1 LKRSLFL
8 FFLTIL
14 AFPLGVFSEE
24 EESLDLIYQKIS
36 DLEQEI
42 ATLRNLIEENTYLIE
57 RYQELQQQ
65 RYLDLD
71 KRLHNLLSEEQEDL
85 DTEYLNG
92 QQYNSTEEIDL
103 YKGALE
109 LFEASRYAEALE
121 SFRELIISYPEGA
134 YSADAYFWSGELY
147 LVQQLFDDAREHYLV
162 VVELNKALQTKNKRQ
177 QNRPL
182 QDKKLS
188 ARENFLKLQHILM
201 PQIILKR
208 LYINQSLL
216 SSCIVARLSIQYP
229 DPLVLLKEDC
239 ATFYLNQDIFV
250 AEVLDIVLSDKY
262 FLQSDF

>member
-1 LKRSLFL
+1 MKRSLFL

-71 KRLHNLLSEEQEDL
+71 KRLHNLLSEEKEDL
-85 DTEYLNG
+85 ATEYLNG
-92 QQYNSTEEIDL
+92 QQYNSTKEIDL

-147 LVQQLFDDAREHYLV
+147 LVQQLFEDAREHYLV
-162 VVELNKALQTKNKRQ
+162 VVEKFIDHPRVADSLFKLGVLERALMN
-177 QNRPL
+177 
-182 QDKKLS
+182 D
-188 ARENFLKLQHILM
+188 
-201 PQIILKR
+201 QIANSYFSRVI
-208 LYINQSLL
+208 SE
-216 SSCIVARLSIQYP
+216 YP
-229 DPLVLLKEDC
+229 DTG
-239 ATFYLNQDIFV
+239 A
-250 AEVLDIVLSDKY
+250 AELANKSLEASK
-262 FLQSDF
+262 

>member
-1 LKRSLFL
+1 MKRSLFL

-24 EESLDLIYQKIS
+24 EESLELIYQRIN
-36 DLEQEI
+36 DLEREI

-71 KRLHNLLSEEQEDL
+71 KRLHNLLSEEKEDL
-85 DTEYLNG
+85 ATEYSNG
-92 QQYNSTEEIDL
+92 QQYKSTEEIDL

-147 LVQQLFDDAREHYLV
+147 LVQQLFEDAREHYLV
-162 VVELNKALQTKNKRQ
+162 VVEKFIDHPRVADSLFKLGVLERALMN
-177 QNRPL
+177 
-182 QDKKLS
+182 D
-188 ARENFLKLQHILM
+188 
-201 PQIILKR
+201 QIANSYFSRVI
-208 LYINQSLL
+208 SE
-216 SSCIVARLSIQYP
+216 YP
-229 DPLVLLKEDC
+229 DTGAAELAKKSIE
-239 ATFYLNQDIFV
+239 ASNQK
-250 AEVLDIVLSDKY
+250 SN
-262 FLQSDF
+262 

>member
-1 LKRSLFL
+1 MKRSLFL

-14 AFPLGVFSEE
+14 AFPLGVFSQE

-42 ATLRNLIEENTYLIE
+42 ATLRNLLEENTYLIE

-71 KRLHNLLSEEQEDL
+71 KRLHNLLSEEKEDL
-85 DTEYLNG
+85 ATEYLNG

-147 LVQQLFDDAREHYLV
+147 LVQQLFEDAREHYLV
-162 VVELNKALQTKNKRQ
+162 VVEKFIDHPRVADSLFKLGVLERALMN
-177 QNRPL
+177 
-182 QDKKLS
+182 D
-188 ARENFLKLQHILM
+188 
-201 PQIILKR
+201 QIANSYFSRVI
-208 LYINQSLL
+208 SE
-216 SSCIVARLSIQYP
+216 YP
-229 DPLVLLKEDC
+229 DTGAAELAKKSIE
-239 ATFYLNQDIFV
+239 ASNQ
-250 AEVLDIVLSDKY
+250 KPN
-262 FLQSDF
+262 

>member
-1 LKRSLFL
+1 MKRSLFL

-14 AFPLGVFSEE
+14 VFPLGVFSEE
-24 EESLDLIYQKIS
+24 EESLDLIYQKIN

-71 KRLHNLLSEEQEDL
+71 KRLHNLLSEEKEDL
-85 DTEYLNG
+85 ATEYLNG

-147 LVQQLFDDAREHYLV
+147 LVQQLFEDAREHYLV
-162 VVELNKALQTKNKRQ
+162 VVEKFIDHPRVADSLFKLGVLERALMN
-177 QNRPL
+177 
-182 QDKKLS
+182 D
-188 ARENFLKLQHILM
+188 
-201 PQIILKR
+201 QIANSYFSRVI
-208 LYINQSLL
+208 SE
-216 SSCIVARLSIQYP
+216 YP
-229 DPLVLLKEDC
+229 DTG
-239 ATFYLNQDIFV
+239 A
-250 AEVLDIVLSDKY
+250 AELANKSLEASK
-262 FLQSDF
+262 

>member
-1 LKRSLFL
+1 MKKSLFL

-24 EESLDLIYQKIS
+24 EESLELIYQKIN

-71 KRLHNLLSEEQEDL
+71 KRLHNLLSEEKEDRA
-85 DTEYLNG
+85 TEYSNG

-147 LVQQLFDDAREHYLV
+147 LVQQLFEDAREHYLV
-162 VVELNKALQTKNKRQ
+162 VVEKFIDHPRVADSLFKLGVLERALMN
-177 QNRPL
+177 
-182 QDKKLS
+182 D
-188 ARENFLKLQHILM
+188 
-201 PQIILKR
+201 QIANSYFSRVI
-208 LYINQSLL
+208 SE
-216 SSCIVARLSIQYP
+216 YP
-229 DPLVLLKEDC
+229 DTG
-239 ATFYLNQDIFV
+239 A
-250 AEVLDIVLSDKY
+250 AELANKSLEASK
-262 FLQSDF
+262 

>member
-1 LKRSLFL
+1 MKRSLFL
-8 FFLTIL
+8 FFLSIL

-71 KRLHNLLSEEQEDL
+71 KRLHNLLSEEKEDL
-85 DTEYLNG
+85 ATQHSNG

-147 LVQQLFDDAREHYLV
+147 LVQQLFEDAREHYLV
-162 VVELNKALQTKNKRQ
+162 VVEKFIDHPRVEYSLFKLGVLERALMN
-177 QNRPL
+177 
-182 QDKKLS
+182 D
-188 ARENFLKLQHILM
+188 
-201 PQIILKR
+201 QIANSYFSRVI
-208 LYINQSLL
+208 SE
-216 SSCIVARLSIQYP
+216 YP
-229 DPLVLLKEDC
+229 DTG
-239 ATFYLNQDIFV
+239 A
-250 AEVLDIVLSDKY
+250 AELAKKSIEASNEE
-262 FLQSDF
+262 SN

>member
-1 LKRSLFL
+1 MKRSLFL

-71 KRLHNLLSEEQEDL
+71 KRLHNLLSEEKENL
-85 DTEYLNG
+85 ATEYLNG

-103 YKGALE
+103 YKSALE

-121 SFRELIISYPEGA
+121 SFRELIISYPEGT

-147 LVQQLFDDAREHYLV
+147 LVQQLFEDAREHYLV
-162 VVELNKALQTKNKRQ
+162 VVEKFNDHPRVADSLFKLGVLERALMNDQIANSYLSKVISEFPDTGAAELAKKSLEASNQELN
-177 QNRPL
+177 
-182 QDKKLS
+182 
-188 ARENFLKLQHILM
+188 
-201 PQIILKR
+201 
-208 LYINQSLL
+208 
-216 SSCIVARLSIQYP
+216 
-229 DPLVLLKEDC
+229 
-239 ATFYLNQDIFV
+239 
-250 AEVLDIVLSDKY
+250 
-262 FLQSDF
+262 

>member
-1 LKRSLFL
+1 MKRSLFL

-71 KRLHNLLSEEQEDL
+71 KRLHNLLSEEKEDL
-85 DTEYLNG
+85 ATEYLNG
-92 QQYNSTEEIDL
+92 QQHNSTEEIDL

-121 SFRELIISYPEGA
+121 SFRELIISYPEGV

-147 LVQQLFDDAREHYLV
+147 LVQQLFEDAREHYLV
-162 VVELNKALQTKNKRQ
+162 VVEKFIDHPRVADSLFKLGVLERALMN
-177 QNRPL
+177 
-182 QDKKLS
+182 D
-188 ARENFLKLQHILM
+188 
-201 PQIILKR
+201 QIANSYFSRVI
-208 LYINQSLL
+208 SE
-216 SSCIVARLSIQYP
+216 YP
-229 DPLVLLKEDC
+229 DTG
-239 ATFYLNQDIFV
+239 A
-250 AEVLDIVLSDKY
+250 AELANKSLEASK
-262 FLQSDF
+262 

>member
-1 LKRSLFL
+1 MKKSLFL

-24 EESLDLIYQKIS
+24 EESLELIYQKINN
-36 DLEQEI
+36 LEQEI

-71 KRLHNLLSEEQEDL
+71 KRLHNLLSEEKEDRA
-85 DTEYLNG
+85 TEYSNG

-147 LVQQLFDDAREHYLV
+147 LVQQLFEDAREHYLV
-162 VVELNKALQTKNKRQ
+162 VVEKFIDHPRVADSLFKLGVLERALMN
-177 QNRPL
+177 
-182 QDKKLS
+182 D
-188 ARENFLKLQHILM
+188 
-201 PQIILKR
+201 QIANSYFSRVI
-208 LYINQSLL
+208 SE
-216 SSCIVARLSIQYP
+216 YP
-229 DPLVLLKEDC
+229 DTG
-239 ATFYLNQDIFV
+239 A
-250 AEVLDIVLSDKY
+250 AELANKSLEASK
-262 FLQSDF
+262 

>member
-1 LKRSLFL
+1 MKRSLFL

-24 EESLDLIYQKIS
+24 EESLELIYQKIN

-71 KRLHNLLSEEQEDL
+71 KRLHNLLSEEKEDL
-85 DTEYLNG
+85 ATEYLNG
-92 QQYNSTEEIDL
+92 QQHNSTEEIDL

-147 LVQQLFDDAREHYLV
+147 LVQQLFEDAREHYLV
-162 VVELNKALQTKNKRQ
+162 VVEKFIDHPRVADSLFKLGVLERALMN
-177 QNRPL
+177 
-182 QDKKLS
+182 D
-188 ARENFLKLQHILM
+188 
-201 PQIILKR
+201 QIANSYFSRVI
-208 LYINQSLL
+208 SE
-216 SSCIVARLSIQYP
+216 YP
-229 DPLVLLKEDC
+229 DTGAAELAKKSIE
-239 ATFYLNQDIFV
+239 ASNQ
-250 AEVLDIVLSDKY
+250 KPN
-262 FLQSDF
+262 

>member
-1 LKRSLFL
+1 MKRSLFL

-71 KRLHNLLSEEQEDL
+71 KRLHNLLSEEKEDL
-85 DTEYLNG
+85 ATEYLNG
-92 QQYNSTEEIDL
+92 QQHNSTEEIDL

-147 LVQQLFDDAREHYLV
+147 LVQQLFEDAREHYLV
-162 VVELNKALQTKNKRQ
+162 VVEKFIDHPRVADSLFKLGLLERALMN
-177 QNRPL
+177 
-182 QDKKLS
+182 D
-188 ARENFLKLQHILM
+188 
-201 PQIILKR
+201 QIANSYFSRVI
-208 LYINQSLL
+208 SE
-216 SSCIVARLSIQYP
+216 YP
-229 DPLVLLKEDC
+229 DTGAAELAKKSIE
-239 ATFYLNQDIFV
+239 ASNQ
-250 AEVLDIVLSDKY
+250 KPN
-262 FLQSDF
+262 

>member
-1 LKRSLFL
+1 MKESLFL

-71 KRLHNLLSEEQEDL
+71 KRLHNLLSEEKEDL
-85 DTEYLNG
+85 ATEYLNG
-92 QQYNSTEEIDL
+92 QQHNSTEEIDL

-147 LVQQLFDDAREHYLV
+147 LVQQLFEDAREHYLV
-162 VVELNKALQTKNKRQ
+162 VVEKFIDHPRVADSLFKLGVLERALMN
-177 QNRPL
+177 
-182 QDKKLS
+182 D
-188 ARENFLKLQHILM
+188 
-201 PQIILKR
+201 QIANSYFSRVI
-208 LYINQSLL
+208 SE
-216 SSCIVARLSIQYP
+216 YP
-229 DPLVLLKEDC
+229 DTGAAELAKKSIE
-239 ATFYLNQDIFV
+239 ASNQ
-250 AEVLDIVLSDKY
+250 KPN
-262 FLQSDF
+262 

>member
-1 LKRSLFL
+1 MKRSLFL

-71 KRLHNLLSEEQEDL
+71 KRLHNLLSEEKENL
-85 DTEYLNG
+85 ATEYLNG

-103 YKGALE
+103 YKSALE

-121 SFRELIISYPEGA
+121 SFRELIISYPEGT

-147 LVQQLFDDAREHYLV
+147 LVQQLFEDAREHYLV
-162 VVELNKALQTKNKRQ
+162 VVEKFIDHPRVADSLFKLGILEIALMN
-177 QNRPL
+177 
-182 QDKKLS
+182 D
-188 ARENFLKLQHILM
+188 
-201 PQIILKR
+201 QIANSYFSRVI
-208 LYINQSLL
+208 SE
-216 SSCIVARLSIQYP
+216 YP
-229 DPLVLLKEDC
+229 DTGAAELAKKSLE
-239 ATFYLNQDIFV
+239 TSNQ
-250 AEVLDIVLSDKY
+250 ESN
-262 FLQSDF
+262 

>member
-1 LKRSLFL
+1 MKRSLFL

-71 KRLHNLLSEEQEDL
+71 KRLHNLLSEEKEDL
-85 DTEYLNG
+85 ATEYLNG
-92 QQYNSTEEIDL
+92 QQHNSTEEIDL

-147 LVQQLFDDAREHYLV
+147 LVQQLFEDAREHYLV
-162 VVELNKALQTKNKRQ
+162 VVEKFIDHPRVADSLFKLGVLERALMN
-177 QNRPL
+177 
-182 QDKKLS
+182 D
-188 ARENFLKLQHILM
+188 
-201 PQIILKR
+201 QIANSYFSRVI
-208 LYINQSLL
+208 SE
-216 SSCIVARLSIQYP
+216 YP
-229 DPLVLLKEDC
+229 DTG
-239 ATFYLNQDIFV
+239 A
-250 AEVLDIVLSDKY
+250 AELAKKSIEASN
-262 FLQSDF
+262 

>member
-1 LKRSLFL
+1 MKRSLFL

-71 KRLHNLLSEEQEDL
+71 KRLHDLLSEEKEDL
-85 DTEYLNG
+85 ATEYLNG
-92 QQYNSTEEIDL
+92 QQYNSTEENDL

-147 LVQQLFDDAREHYLV
+147 LVQQLFEDAREHYLV
-162 VVELNKALQTKNKRQ
+162 VVEKFIDHPRVADSLFKLGVLERALMN
-177 QNRPL
+177 
-182 QDKKLS
+182 D
-188 ARENFLKLQHILM
+188 
-201 PQIILKR
+201 QIANSYFSRVI
-208 LYINQSLL
+208 SE
-216 SSCIVARLSIQYP
+216 YP
-229 DPLVLLKEDC
+229 DTG
-239 ATFYLNQDIFV
+239 A
-250 AEVLDIVLSDKY
+250 AELANKSLEASK
-262 FLQSDF
+262 

>member
-36 DLEQEI
+36 DLEEEI

-71 KRLHNLLSEEQEDL
+71 KRLHNLLSEEKEDL
-85 DTEYLNG
+85 ATEYLNG

-147 LVQQLFDDAREHYLV
+147 LVQQLFEDAREHYLV
-162 VVELNKALQTKNKRQ
+162 VVEKFIDHPRVADSLFKLGVLERALMN
-177 QNRPL
+177 
-182 QDKKLS
+182 D
-188 ARENFLKLQHILM
+188 
-201 PQIILKR
+201 QIANSYFSRVI
-208 LYINQSLL
+208 SE
-216 SSCIVARLSIQYP
+216 YP
-229 DPLVLLKEDC
+229 DTG
-239 ATFYLNQDIFV
+239 A
-250 AEVLDIVLSDKY
+250 AELANKSLEASK
-262 FLQSDF
+262 

>member
-1 LKRSLFL
+1 MKRSLFL

-71 KRLHNLLSEEQEDL
+71 KRLHNLLSEEKDDL
-85 DTEYLNG
+85 STEYLNG

-121 SFRELIISYPEGA
+121 SFRELIISYPEGT
-134 YSADAYFWSGELY
+134 YSADAYFWSAELY
-147 LVQQLFDDAREHYLV
+147 LVQQLFEDAREHYLV
-162 VVELNKALQTKNKRQ
+162 VVEKFTDHPRVADSLFKLGVLERALMN
-177 QNRPL
+177 
-182 QDKKLS
+182 D
-188 ARENFLKLQHILM
+188 
-201 PQIILKR
+201 QIANSYFSRVI
-208 LYINQSLL
+208 SE
-216 SSCIVARLSIQYP
+216 YP
-229 DPLVLLKEDC
+229 DTGAAELAKKSIE
-239 ATFYLNQDIFV
+239 ASNQ
-250 AEVLDIVLSDKY
+250 KPN
-262 FLQSDF
+262 

>member
-1 LKRSLFL
+1 MKRSLFL

-14 AFPLGVFSEE
+14 VFPLGVFSEE

-71 KRLHNLLSEEQEDL
+71 KRLHNLLSEEKEDL
-85 DTEYLNG
+85 ATEYLNG

-147 LVQQLFDDAREHYLV
+147 LVQQLFEDAREHYLV
-162 VVELNKALQTKNKRQ
+162 VVEKFIDHPRVADSLFKLGVLERALMN
-177 QNRPL
+177 
-182 QDKKLS
+182 D
-188 ARENFLKLQHILM
+188 
-201 PQIILKR
+201 QIANSYFSRVI
-208 LYINQSLL
+208 SE
-216 SSCIVARLSIQYP
+216 YP
-229 DPLVLLKEDC
+229 DTGAAELAKKSIE
-239 ATFYLNQDIFV
+239 ASNQ
-250 AEVLDIVLSDKY
+250 KPN
-262 FLQSDF
+262 